1 VNLLSLL
8 PALIVGILQGA
19 LYGGIAVGLSLIFG
33 VMRVVNFAHGSI
45 LALSMFVAYYSSR
58 AFGLDSYAGLLFAVP
73 FCFLLGYLIQ
83 SVLITPLYRRE
94 RAFTI
99 EPTSVLIFTA
109 GLYLVFDNGTL
120 LTLGS
125 SYRSAPSH
133 LSNTIIHIGST
144 DIALT
149 RIIAAAGALLLT
161 AALMV
166 LLHRTN
172 IGRQMRATAQNRDAA
187 ALAGINVYRIYAIT
201 FGIGAA
207 VTGAAGALLLPF
219 FYVFPSVGFSFDIR
233 AFLIVVLGGMGSI
246 KGTFLA
252 GIIMGVVEAVF
263 AQVWTATYAQLA
275 FFLLFVIVLVARPQG
290 LFGRER
296 I

>member
-1 VNLLSLL
+1 MNLLPSLI
-8 PALIVGILQGA
+8 AGVLQGA
-19 LYGGIAVGLSLIFG
+19 LYGSIAVGLSLIFG

-45 LALSMFVAYYSSR
+45 LMIGMFVAYYSSR
-58 AFGLDSYAGLLFAVP
+58 ALGVDPYVGLLFAVP
-73 FCFLLGYLIQ
+73 FCFVLGYLIQ
-83 SVLITPLYRRE
+83 SVLIAPLYRRE

-99 EPTSVLIFTA
+99 EPTSVLILTA
-109 GLYLVFDNGTL
+109 GLWLVFDNGAL
-120 LTLGS
+120 MTLGS
-125 SYRSAPSH
+125 SYRSAPSGV
-133 LSNTIIHIGST
+133 SNVIIHVGSA
-144 DIALT
+144 DITLT
-149 RIIAAAGALLLT
+149 RIIAAVGALLFT

-166 LLHRTN
+166 LLHRTT

-187 ALAGINVYRIYAIT
+187 ALAGINVYRVYAIT

-246 KGTFLA
+246 QGTFLA
-252 GIIMGVVEAVF
+252 GIIMGVIEAVF
-263 AQVWTATYAQLA
+263 AQLWSSTYAQLA
-275 FFLLFVIVLVARPQG
+275 FFVLFIIVLVARPQG
-290 LFGRER
+290 LLGRER